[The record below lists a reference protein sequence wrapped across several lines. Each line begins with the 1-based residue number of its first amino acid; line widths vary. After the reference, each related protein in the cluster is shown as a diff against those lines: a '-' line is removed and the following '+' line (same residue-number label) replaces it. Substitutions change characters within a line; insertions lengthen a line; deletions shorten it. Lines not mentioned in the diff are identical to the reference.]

1 MYKVNLLAI
10 RSSFNFAKLPKGIKN
25 VSGIPPTRLV
35 EIIKEVVNYIDSDN
49 LQPQENKAQ

>member
-25 VSGIPPTRLV
+25 VSVIPPTRLV